1 MTTGCHAKPTAP
13 GGRLNPPAT
22 PAAIDFSPMNNAGV
36 RRGKKG
42 AVRTRLG
49 LPVSLTV
56 AVLPHADDRGRVA
69 AALAAQRQVAD
80 EGVPADARAAKQEQ
94 PGNVG
99 DPAHPEQTALRWE

>member
-1 MTTGCHAKPTAP
+1 MT
-13 GGRLNPPAT
+13 
-22 PAAIDFSPMNNAGV
+22 NAGV

-69 AALAAQRQVAD
+69 AALAAQRQVAY
-80 EGVPADARAAKQEQ
+80 EGVLADARAAKQEHPSCTICGSGRACIPPRYRARAYS
-94 PGNVG
+94 PGRNISIFQV
-99 DPAHPEQTALRWE
+99 HV